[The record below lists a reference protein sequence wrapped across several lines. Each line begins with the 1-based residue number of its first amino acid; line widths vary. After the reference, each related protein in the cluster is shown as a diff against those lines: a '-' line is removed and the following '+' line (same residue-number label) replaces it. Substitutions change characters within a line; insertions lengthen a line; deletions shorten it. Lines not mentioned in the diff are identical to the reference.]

1 MSVVSALHY
10 LHTQLRVIHRDVKPS
25 NILISRSG
33 QVKICDFGISGEA
46 AYASCLRSKEGAV
59 VLHRLVSYSIF
70 VIPIAYTVPVKT
82 RALSALFYS
91 IISYYK

>member
-25 NILISRSG
+25 NILINRSG

-46 AYASCLRSKEGAV
+46 KS
-59 VLHRLVSYSIF
+59 
-70 VIPIAYTVPVKT
+70 
-82 RALSALFYS
+82 
-91 IISYYK
+91 